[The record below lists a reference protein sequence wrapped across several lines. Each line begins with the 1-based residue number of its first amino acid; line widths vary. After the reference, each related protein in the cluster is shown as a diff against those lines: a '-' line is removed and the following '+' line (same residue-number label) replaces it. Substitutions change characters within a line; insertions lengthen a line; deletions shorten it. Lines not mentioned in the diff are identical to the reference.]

1 MESKS
6 NFGADPE
13 RIDQLL
19 MLGLENSHLVEETDL
34 KTSSD
39 FFTEKPGSWVGKYKL
54 LDVLGEGGMG
64 IVYLAEQ
71 AEPIQRQVAMKVIKP
86 GMDSKRVIGRFETER
101 QALALLDHP
110 NIAHVHDAG
119 TTESGRPYFVMEY
132 VKGLSIIE
140 HCDRHKL
147 TIEDRL
153 NLFRQICLAVHHAH
167 QKGIIHRDIKPSNI
181 LVSIQDD
188 QAVPKIIDFG
198 VAKAL
203 SQPLTERTLITEE
216 NQLLG
221 TPEYMSPEQA
231 DMANEDI
238 DTRSDIYSLGVLL
251 YVLLTSVMP
260 FDSDTLRTGGIE
272 HIRKTIR
279 EIDPKTP
286 STRLTKLGDEAR
298 NIAQN
303 RRMEIHTLTRHL
315 KKELEWI
322 PLKAMRKERSE
333 RYRSAS
339 ELADDVENYLL
350 GNPLMAGPVTTA
362 YRVKKFVR
370 RNRTFVA
377 GVVAVGITLMA
388 GLIVS
393 TALYFRAEA
402 LRVEAQLIAD
412 FLENDV
418 LGAVSGANVDEATFS
433 YALEAAG
440 KSLESKFE
448 DKPLVKASI
457 HHKLGMTYRA
467 LHESAKAE
475 QHLERA
481 WRIRRQYL
489 GATHLDT
496 LKSMEML
503 GWVYRDQSRLDDAEK
518 LWSRQLEIIQKEY
531 GEEHEIA
538 MNVMNHLANT
548 YGHQGRPKE
557 AEEMFCKVLEINERV
572 RGDRYFTFIAAL
584 NLGAQYF
591 FMGRYEEAQQLLTE
605 ALEVARQRWG
615 SKYEKGTLMYTMIL
629 ANLYRATG
637 QYEEAE
643 QLLETTLETARQK
656 WGTQNWTTLRALL
669 SLGDLRT
676 DQGHFDEA
684 ERLLREALKGYRLIM
699 GNTIES
705 EYELP
710 PQAMNALAVLLM
722 ERKQYDEADSL
733 LEEALRIRTRLLGD
747 NSSGILEIKHSLAML
762 HTRQGEYDDATGLF
776 TTVLKG
782 RQDIFGRDHP
792 WTLETLNGL
801 GVLRREQRHYEE
813 AEQLLIEALEG
824 RQTKLGDDHPSTL
837 ESKHELAILY
847 KEQRD
852 YVKAEPLLLEALK
865 GRRLK
870 LGDTHPHTI
879 ESWHNLI
886 ALYEAWGK
894 AEEAHPWRARLP
906 RLAQQDSP

>member
-1 MESKS
+1 MDSKS

-13 RIDQLL
+13 RIDRLL
-19 MLGLENSHLVEETDL
+19 MLGLENSNSVDETDL

-39 FFTEKPGSWVGKYKL
+39 FFTEKPGSWIGKYKL
-54 LDVLGEGGMG
+54 LSVLGEGGMG
-64 IVYLAEQ
+64 VVYLAEQ
-71 AEPIQRQVAMKVIKP
+71 AEPIQRRVAMKVIKP
-86 GMDSKRVIGRFETER
+86 GMDSKRVIGRLEVER
-101 QALALLDHP
+101 QALALLDHL
-110 NIAHVHDAG
+110 NIAHVYDAG
-119 TTESGRPYFVMEY
+119 TTETGRPYFVMEY
-132 VKGLSIIE
+132 VKGLSITE
-140 HCDRHKL
+140 HCDHHKL
-147 TIEDRL
+147 TIDQRL
-153 NLFRQICLAVHHAH
+153 RLFQQVCQAVQHAH

-181 LVSIQDD
+181 LVSMEADR
-188 QAVPKIIDFG
+188 ANPKIIDFG

-203 SQPLTERTLITEE
+203 SQPLTERTLITEAC
-216 NQLLG
+216 QLLG
-221 TPEYMSPEQA
+221 TPEYMSPEQI

-251 YVLLTSVMP
+251 YELLTGVLP
-260 FDSDTLRTGGIE
+260 FDSDALRTGGIE
-272 HIRKTIR
+272 NIRKIIR
-279 EIDPKTP
+279 ETDPNTP
-286 STRLTKLGDEAR
+286 STRLTKLGEKATS
-298 NIAQN
+298 IAQN

-370 RNRTFVA
+370 RNRTLVA

-475 QHLERA
+475 QHLECA
-481 WRIRRQYL
+481 WRIRREHL
-489 GATHLDT
+489 GAMHLDT

-518 LWSRQLEIIQKEY
+518 LWSRQLEIIRKEY
-531 GEEHEIA
+531 GEEHEMA
-538 MNVMNHLANT
+538 MDIMNHLANT

-584 NLGAQYF
+584 NLGAQYS
-591 FMGRYEEAQQLLTE
+591 FMGRYEAAQQLLTE

-615 SKYEKGTLMYTMIL
+615 LKYEEGTLKYTMIL
-629 ANLYRATG
+629 ANLYRAKG
-637 QYEEAE
+637 QYGEAE

-656 WGTQNWTTLRALL
+656 WGTQNWTTLQALL
-669 SLGDLRT
+669 FLGGLRT

-684 ERLLREALKGYRLIM
+684 ERLLREALKGYRLKL
-699 GNTIES
+699 GNTIDD

-710 PQAMNALAVLLM
+710 PQAMNALVVLLM
-722 ERKQYDEADSL
+722 ERKQYDEAASL
-733 LEEALRIRTRLLGD
+733 LQEALRIRTRLLSD

-762 HTRQGEYDDATGLF
+762 HTRQGEYDDANDLF

-782 RQDIFGRDHP
+782 KQDIFDRDHP
-792 WTLETLNGL
+792 RTLETLNGL
-801 GVLRREQRHYEE
+801 GMLRREQQRYEE
-813 AEQLLIEALEG
+813 AEKLLIEALEA
-824 RQTKLGDDHPSTL
+824 RQIKLGDDHPSTL

-847 KEQRD
+847 KEQAK
-852 YVKAEPLLLEALK
+852 YEEAEKYFIETVE

-870 LGDTHPHTI
+870 LGDTHPHTLGSI
-879 ESWHNLI
+879 NNLI
-886 ALYEAWGK
+886 NLYEAWNK
-894 AEEAHPWRARLP
+894 PEEAEKWRAKMSKTE
-906 RLAQQDSP
+906 AVEE